1 MKASGLINLFQDYIA
16 GFKSYNLNVI
26 KNCYHLPCS
35 LHTPDKIAYLVED
48 KDFEEEFLNIFLVLK
63 QGNTKDIRVTKA
75 TFSEYIDGSV
85 DVCIDWQFVDEKGE
99 VFADFCA
106 FYHVVN
112 LEKNYKIISVVSHE
126 LSNSVELSSVL
137 EIVDLNKRVE
147 NNNES

>member
-1 MKASGLINLFQDYIA
+1 
-16 GFKSYNLNVI
+16 
-26 KNCYHLPCS
+26 
-35 LHTPDKIAYLVED
+35 
-48 KDFEEEFLNIFLVLK
+48 LK